1 MPSTPGEHVIVLDCT
16 RASSE
21 TSHNDDT
28 ELDREGIPMAQG
40 VTAESL
46 SPSLAVAGLKI
57 VDAPCVALNIK
68 DGEPT
73 RNGKMYIIETLVEAP
88 EG

>member
-1 MPSTPGEHVIVLDCT
+1 
-16 RASSE
+16 
-21 TSHNDDT
+21 
-28 ELDREGIPMAQG
+28 MAQG